1 MQKTN
6 ILWSIRGELLRKR
19 LHRET
24 NDRTTVLY
32 GGTVKKM
39 YRMNGFRPREALL
52 SGLVMNVCACV
63 VTYNL
68 ICVIKITLMEVFL
81 FLIWPL
87 PFVTG
92 NGDSYGRFA

>member
-1 MQKTN
+1 MQKTS

-39 YRMNGFRPREALL
+39 YRMNGFRPREAFL

-68 ICVIKITLMEVFL
+68 ICVKFKDNIDGSLSLYNLAIAFYNRK
-81 FLIWPL
+81 W
-87 PFVTG
+87 
-92 NGDSYGRFA
+92 

>member
-1 MQKTN
+1 
-6 ILWSIRGELLRKR
+6 
-19 LHRET
+19 
-24 NDRTTVLY
+24 
-32 GGTVKKM
+32 
-39 YRMNGFRPREALL
+39 MNGFRPREAFL

-68 ICVIKITLMEVFL
+68 ICVKFKDNTDGSLPL
-81 FLIWPL
+81 LIWLL